1 LLSVPYAILPTT
13 MSTDT
18 EVIEAVL
25 AGDVERYAELV
36 DRYQRAAWKLAYS
49 FVGNMDDAKELS
61 QNGFVKAY
69 QHLRQFRKHAKFST
83 WFYRIIA
90 NECKDFFKRK
100 ARRPRVV
107 SLDRG
112 TDPDDDASQGFDVA
126 DPRSDPVGHVA
137 NKELA
142 HAIRDAL
149 GYLSENQRAAF
160 VLCYLD
166 DYSLDE
172 TAEIMRCRIGTVK
185 SHLFRAT
192 ERLRKLL
199 RSYESLVI
207 SRVGQEITS

>member
-1 LLSVPYAILPTT
+1 

-36 DRYQRAAWKLAYS
+36 DRYQHAAWKLAYS

-61 QNGFVKAY
+61 QNGFLKAY
-69 QHLRQFRKHAKFST
+69 QHLSRFRKQAKFST
-83 WFYRIIA
+83 WLYRIIV

-100 ARRPRVV
+100 ARRPHVV
-107 SLDRG
+107 SLAHG
-112 TDPDDDASQGFDVA
+112 ADPDDDASVVFDVA
-126 DPRSDPVGHVA
+126 DPRPDPVGHAA

-142 HAIRDAL
+142 RAIMDAL
-149 GYLSENQRAAF
+149 GYLSEHQRAAF

-172 TAEIMRCRIGTVK
+172 TAQIMRCRVGTVK
-185 SHLFRAT
+185 AHLFRAT
-192 ERLRKLL
+192 ERLRKFL
-199 RSYESLVI
+199 RSYENLVI
-207 SRVGQEITS
+207 SRVGQEIAL